1 MQLGFGQRLAMTGLS
16 ALAHLGVAG
25 LVLPFVMA
33 LPSTPPKPLP
43 VTVMLLPARETRSAG
58 ASGAM
63 AAALGAPA
71 TTAATL
77 APLATAPTVTEAV
90 TPRFAPAVLSPKP
103 FVAPAKLE
111 AKSELKPKPAS
122 RPRSKPEPK
131 PKPRPRATLQS
142 ELRPKPALAYKP
154 PPKRVTPIVP
164 TVHGREADIA
174 SPAASMPGSMAMTTG
189 AGGGNAQAGAATGSG
204 ARGAAV
210 FSTGLGDSKPTLAY
224 RPEPAYPTF
233 ARRLGYEGRVV
244 LHIQV
249 MATGSV
255 GAVQVERSSGYALLD
270 EAALESVKRWRF
282 KPAQR
287 GGQPVDATLLVPIT
301 FKLQNQ
307 G

>member
-33 LPSTPPKPLP
+33 LPSTPPKLLP

-111 AKSELKPKPAS
+111 AKPELKPKPT
-122 RPRSKPEPK
+122 PR
-131 PKPRPRATLQS
+131 PKPRP
-142 ELRPKPALAYKP
+142 EPRPKAAFRPVPQPKPTLALKNSSPKP
-154 PPKRVTPIVP
+154 VASSAPIVQ
-164 TVHGREADIA
+164 GREAGTA
-174 SPAASMPGSMAMTTG
+174 LLAASMSGAMAVTTG
-189 AGGGNAQAGAATGSG
+189 VGGGNAQVGTATGSG

-224 RPEPAYPTF
+224 RPEPAYPTL